1 MSQESGNWRLDV
13 SVEPFPSRL
22 VFMQYLSIKK
32 TAFLFF
38 NSAILVVLQNHCS
51 LSFSLYYWKLGRLT

>member
-32 TAFLFF
+32 TAFLFLIQLF
-38 NSAILVVLQNHCS
+38 LLFYKTIAVYLFHSIIGN
-51 LSFSLYYWKLGRLT
+51 